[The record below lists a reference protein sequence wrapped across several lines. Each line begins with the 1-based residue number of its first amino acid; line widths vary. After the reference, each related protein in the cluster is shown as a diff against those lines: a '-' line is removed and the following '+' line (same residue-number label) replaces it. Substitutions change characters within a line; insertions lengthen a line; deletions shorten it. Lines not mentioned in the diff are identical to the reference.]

1 MNPRPMTQQERE
13 RELYLYSVALEQE
26 DFETIEKVLQ
36 VAQNDAAFE
45 RMLMEVNEVYQAEY
59 EQTAH
64 EEAAT
69 LVRQLL
75 REHLLSALPVD
86 EEELPPLTVGDV
98 IAKMQVE
105 AAQRGKARK
114 ETLAVA
120 SRLQHSPTPVPFP
133 LRLPE
138 VRRLFKQL
146 GVSTSLQFEKLFQ
159 DTATFLAMG
168 RGQSLMAATRRQ
180 KKTSRTKPQEPKP

>member
-1 MNPRPMTQQERE
+1 MSPRPMTQQERE
-13 RELYLYSVALEQE
+13 KELYLYSVALEQG

-36 VAQNDAAFE
+36 VAESDAVFE

-114 ETLAVA
+114 ETLAIA
-120 SRLQHSPTPVPFP
+120 GQLQHSPIPIPFP

-138 VRRLFKQL
+138 VRRLLKQL
-146 GVSTSLQFEKLFQ
+146 GVSTNLPVEKLFP
-159 DTATFLAMG
+159 DKAHFFSMG
-168 RGQSLMAATRRQ
+168 
-180 KKTSRTKPQEPKP
+180 